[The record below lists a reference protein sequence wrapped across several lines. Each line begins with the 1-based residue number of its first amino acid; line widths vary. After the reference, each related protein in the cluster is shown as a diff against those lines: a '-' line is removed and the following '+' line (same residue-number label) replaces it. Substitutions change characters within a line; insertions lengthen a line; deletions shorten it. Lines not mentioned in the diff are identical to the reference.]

1 VRDSAA
7 EKKAADPYWGQ
18 VANVLAQ
25 FDGLVKGYNDFA
37 PAAEVPPLFP
47 PQP

>member
-1 VRDSAA
+1 VRDNAA
-7 EKKAADPYWGQ
+7 EKKAEDPYWGQ

-37 PAAEVPPLFP
+37 PAAEVSPLFP
-47 PQP
+47 PRP